1 MAVKLKGLGRGLD
14 ALLMPE
20 PTKVDTPAAGITSL
34 KIGDLTAGKYQP
46 RRRFDDASL
55 AELASSIKAQGI
67 MQPIVVRS
75 TANGKGTSDKPVGA
89 SDKPVAYEIIA
100 GERRF
105 RAAQLAGL
113 VEVPVLVRD
122 VDDRTALTL
131 ALIENLQ
138 RQDLNSIEQALGLKR
153 LIAEFSFTHEQAAE
167 AVGKSRSAVSNLLRL
182 LELAA
187 PVQERV
193 MAGTLEM
200 GHARA
205 LAPLAKDKQIMLAEK
220 IAINGLSVRAT
231 ETLVKQETDASA
243 NRSPGV
249 PTHRSKQEKL
259 ALRDPDLDRLE
270 TELADTLGT
279 YVEISHQANGQ
290 GELVIRYASLDQ
302 LDGIIARMKR

>member
-1 MAVKLKGLGRGLD
+1 MATKLKGLGRGLD

-20 PTKVDTPAAGITSL
+20 PTPVDTPANGMSL
-34 KIGDLTAGKYQP
+34 LNIAELQAGKFQP

-67 MQPIVVRS
+67 MQPIVVRKTS
-75 TANGKGTSDKPVGA
+75 SGKH
-89 SDKPVAYEIIA
+89 EIIA

-113 VEVPVLVRD
+113 AEVPVITRD

-138 RQDLNSIEQALGLKR
+138 RQDLNAIEEALGLQR

-187 PVQERV
+187 PVQDRV

-231 ETLVKQETDASA
+231 EALVKDETGAET
-243 NRSPGV
+243 RKRPGI
-249 PTHRSKQEKL
+249 PTARSKQEKL
-259 ALRDPDLDRLE
+259 ALSVPRDPDLDRLE
-270 TELADTLGT
+270 TELADSLGT
-279 YVEISHQANGQ
+279 YVEITHQASGQ

-302 LDGIIARMKR
+302 LDGLIARMKR

>member
-1 MAVKLKGLGRGLD
+1 MATKLKGLGRGLD

-20 PTKVDTPAAGITSL
+20 PTPVDTPANGMSFL
-34 KIGDLTAGKYQP
+34 KIAELQAGKFQP

-67 MQPIVVRS
+67 MQPIVVRK
-75 TANGKGTSDKPVGA
+75 TAGPSGDKSGK
-89 SDKPVAYEIIA
+89 YEIIA

-113 VEVPVLVRD
+113 TEIPVIVKD

-138 RQDLNSIEQALGLKR
+138 RQDLNAIEEALGLQR
-153 LIAEFSFTHEQAAE
+153 LIAEFSFTHEQAAD

-187 PVQERV
+187 PVQDRV
-193 MAGTLEM
+193 IAGTLEM

-205 LAPLAKDKQIMLAEK
+205 LAPLPKDKQVMLAEN

-231 ETLVKQETDASA
+231 EALVKAETNAPDKT
-243 NRSPGV
+243 RPGV

-259 ALRDPDLDRLE
+259 GLVMPRDADLDRLE

-279 YVEISHQANGQ
+279 YVEITHQANGK

-302 LDGIIARMKR
+302 LDGLIARMKR

>member
-20 PTKVDTPAAGITSL
+20 PTRVDAPAAGVTSL
-34 KIGDLTAGKYQP
+34 KVADMIAGKYQP

-55 AELASSIKAQGI
+55 AELSASIKAQGI
-67 MQPIVVRS
+67 MQPIVVRKTVS
-75 TANGKGTSDKPVGA
+75 GKH
-89 SDKPVAYEIIA
+89 EIIA

-113 VEVPVLVRD
+113 AEVPVIVKE
-122 VDDRTALTL
+122 VDDKTALTL

-138 RQDLNSIEQALGLKR
+138 RQDLNAIEEAHGLQR

-187 PVQERV
+187 PVQDRV
-193 MAGTLEM
+193 IAGTLEM

-205 LAPLAKDKQIMLAEK
+205 LATLPKDKQVMLAEK
-220 IAINGLSVRAT
+220 IAINDLSVRAT
-231 ETLVKQETDASA
+231 EALGKEESSA
-243 NRSPGV
+243 TGKRPGV
-249 PTHRSKQEKL
+249 PTAKSKQGKL
-259 ALRDPDLDRLE
+259 DLPATRDPDLDRLE
-270 TELADTLGT
+270 TELADALGT
-279 YVEISHQANGQ
+279 YVSIVHQSGGQ

-302 LDGIIARMKR
+302 LDGLIARMKR

>member
-20 PTKVDTPAAGITSL
+20 PTKVDAPAAGVTSL
-34 KIGDLTAGKYQP
+34 KVGEMIAGKYQP

-55 AELASSIKAQGI
+55 AELSASIKAQGI
-67 MQPIVVRS
+67 MQPIVVRKTGS
-75 TANGKGTSDKPVGA
+75 GKH
-89 SDKPVAYEIIA
+89 EIIA

-113 VEVPVLVRD
+113 VEVPVIVKD
-122 VDDRTALTL
+122 VDDKTALTL

-138 RQDLNSIEQALGLKR
+138 RQDLNAIEEAHGLQR
-153 LIAEFSFTHEQAAE
+153 LIAEFAFTHEQAAE

-187 PVQERV
+187 PVQDRV
-193 MAGTLEM
+193 IAGTLEM

-205 LAPLAKDKQIMLAEK
+205 LATLPKDRQIMLAEK
-220 IAINGLSVRAT
+220 IAINDLSVRAT
-231 ETLVKQETDASA
+231 EALVKEEGGAASK
-243 NRSPGV
+243 RPGV
-249 PTHRSKQEKL
+249 PTAKSKQGKL
-259 ALRDPDLDRLE
+259 DLPAARDPDLDRLE
-270 TELADTLGT
+270 TELADALGT
-279 YVEISHQANGQ
+279 YVSIAHQSGGQ

-302 LDGIIARMKR
+302 LDGLIARMKR

>member
-20 PTKVDTPAAGITSL
+20 PTKTDIPANGMTSL
-34 KIGDLTAGKYQP
+34 AVKDMQAGKFQP

-67 MQPIVVRS
+67 MQPIVVRKTVS
-75 TANGKGTSDKPVGA
+75 GKH
-89 SDKPVAYEIIA
+89 EIIA

-113 VEVPVLVRD
+113 AEVPVIVKD

-138 RQDLNSIEQALGLKR
+138 RQDLNAIEEAHGLQR
-153 LIAEFSFTHEQAAE
+153 LIVEFSFTHEQAAD

-182 LELAA
+182 LDLAA
-187 PVQERV
+187 PVQDRV
-193 MAGTLEM
+193 IAGTLEM

-205 LAPLAKDKQIMLAEK
+205 LAPLPKDRQVMLAEN

-231 ETLVKQETDASA
+231 EALVKQEANATGGKRLGIPSA
-243 NRSPGV
+243 
-249 PTHRSKQEKL
+249 RSKQEKL
-259 ALRDPDLDRLE
+259 GLVLPRDPDLDRLE
-270 TELADTLGT
+270 TELADSLGT
-279 YVEISHQANGQ
+279 YVEIAHQASGQ

-302 LDGIIARMKR
+302 LDGLIARMKR

>member
-20 PTKVDTPAAGITSL
+20 PTRLDAPAAGVTSL
-34 KIGDLTAGKYQP
+34 KVIDMIAGKYQP

-55 AELASSIKAQGI
+55 AELSKSIKAQGI
-67 MQPIVVRS
+67 MQPIVVRK
-75 TANGKGTSDKPVGA
+75 TGTSAGGGSTGK
-89 SDKPVAYEIIA
+89 YEIIA

-113 VEVPVLVRD
+113 VEVPVIVKD

-138 RQDLNSIEQALGLKR
+138 RQDLNAIEEAQGIAR
-153 LIAEFSFTHEQAAE
+153 LIAEFQFTHEQAAD

-187 PVQERV
+187 PVQDRV

-205 LAPLAKDKQIMLAEK
+205 LATLPKDKQIMLAEN
-220 IAINGLSVRAT
+220 IAINGLSVRAA
-231 ETLVKQETDASA
+231 EGLVKEAAHAADAK
-243 NRSPGV
+243 RPGV
-249 PTHRSKQEKL
+249 PGVRSKQEKL

-270 TELADTLGT
+270 TELADALGT
-279 YVEISHQANGQ
+279 YVSIAHQVGGQ

-302 LDGIIARMKR
+302 LDGIISRMKR

>member
-1 MAVKLKGLGRGLD
+1 MATKLKGLGRGLD

-20 PTKVDTPAAGITSL
+20 PTKLDAPAAGVTSL
-34 KIGDLTAGKYQP
+34 TIAELQAGKFQP

-55 AELASSIKAQGI
+55 AELSASIKAQGI
-67 MQPIVVRS
+67 MQPIVVRATTS
-75 TANGKGTSDKPVGA
+75 GKH
-89 SDKPVAYEIIA
+89 EIIA

-113 VEVPVLVRD
+113 AEVPVIVKD

-138 RQDLNSIEQALGLKR
+138 RQDLNAIEEAHGLQR
-153 LIAEFSFTHEQAAE
+153 LIAEFSFTHEQAAD

-187 PVQERV
+187 PVQDRV
-193 MAGTLEM
+193 IAGTLEM

-205 LAPLAKDKQIMLAEK
+205 LAPLPKDKQVMLAEN

-231 ETLVKQETDASA
+231 EALVKAETDGA
-243 NRSPGV
+243 NAKKRPGV

-259 ALRDPDLDRLE
+259 GLRDPDLDRLE
-270 TELADTLGT
+270 TELADALGT
-279 YVEISHQANGQ
+279 YVEIAHQANGQ

-302 LDGIIARMKR
+302 LDGLIARMKR

>member
-20 PTKVDTPAAGITSL
+20 PTRVDAPAAGVTSL
-34 KIGDLTAGKYQP
+34 KVADMIAGKYQP

-55 AELASSIKAQGI
+55 AELSASIKAQGI
-67 MQPIVVRS
+67 MQPIVVRKTVS
-75 TANGKGTSDKPVGA
+75 GKH
-89 SDKPVAYEIIA
+89 EIIA

-113 VEVPVLVRD
+113 AEVPVIVKE
-122 VDDRTALTL
+122 DDDKTALTL

-138 RQDLNSIEQALGLKR
+138 RQDLNAIEEAHGLQR

-187 PVQERV
+187 PVQDRV
-193 MAGTLEM
+193 IAGTLEM

-205 LAPLAKDKQIMLAEK
+205 LATLPKDKQVMLAEK
-220 IAINGLSVRAT
+220 IAINDLSVRAT
-231 ETLVKQETDASA
+231 EALVTEESSA
-243 NRSPGV
+243 TGKRPGV
-249 PTHRSKQEKL
+249 PTAKSKQGKL
-259 ALRDPDLDRLE
+259 DLPATRDPDLDRLE
-270 TELADTLGT
+270 TELADALGT
-279 YVEISHQANGQ
+279 YVSIVHQSGGQ

-302 LDGIIARMKR
+302 LDGLIARMKR

>member
-20 PTKVDTPAAGITSL
+20 PTPINTPANSMIALTIA
-34 KIGDLTAGKYQP
+34 DLQAGKFQP

-55 AELASSIKAQGI
+55 AELASSIKVQGI
-67 MQPIVVRS
+67 MQPIIVRKNAS
-75 TANGKGTSDKPVGA
+75 GDASAGGKRVS
-89 SDKPVAYEIIA
+89 YEIIA

-113 VEVPVLVRD
+113 TEVPVIVKD

-138 RQDLNSIEQALGLKR
+138 RQDLNAIEEALGLQR
-153 LIAEFSFTHEQAAE
+153 LIAEFSFTHEQAAA

-182 LELAA
+182 LDLAS
-187 PVQERV
+187 PVQDRLI
-193 MAGTLEM
+193 AGTLEM

-205 LAPLAKDKQIMLAEK
+205 LAPLPKDKQVMLAEN

-231 ETLVKQETDASA
+231 EAMVKQQSGGS
-243 NRSPGV
+243 NSRSGV
-249 PTHRSKQEKL
+249 PTQRSKQEKPGL
-259 ALRDPDLDRLE
+259 VMPRDADLDRLE

-279 YVEISHQANGQ
+279 YIEITHQANGQ

-302 LDGIIARMKR
+302 LDGLIARIKR

>member
-1 MAVKLKGLGRGLD
+1 MATKLKGLGRGLD

-20 PTKVDTPAAGITSL
+20 PTPLDTPANGMSLL
-34 KIGDLTAGKYQP
+34 KIADLQAGKFQP

-67 MQPIVVRS
+67 MQPIVVRKTS
-75 TANGKGTSDKPVGA
+75 SGKH
-89 SDKPVAYEIIA
+89 EIIA

-113 VEVPVLVRD
+113 AEIPVIVKD

-138 RQDLNSIEQALGLKR
+138 RQDLNAIEEAHGLQR
-153 LIAEFSFTHEQAAE
+153 LIAEFSFTHEQAAD

-187 PVQERV
+187 PVQDRV
-193 MAGTLEM
+193 IAGLLAM

-205 LAPLAKDKQIMLAEK
+205 LAPLPKDKQVMLAEN

-231 ETLVKQETDASA
+231 EALVKAETDAPDKK
-243 NRSPGV
+243 RPGV

-259 ALRDPDLDRLE
+259 GLVMPRDADLDRLE

-279 YVEISHQANGQ
+279 YVEITHQASGQ

-302 LDGIIARMKR
+302 LDGLITRMKR

>member
-1 MAVKLKGLGRGLD
+1 MATKLKGLGRGLD

-20 PTKVDTPAAGITSL
+20 PTKIDAPANGMTALAIN
-34 KIGDLTAGKYQP
+34 DLQAGKFQP

-55 AELASSIKAQGI
+55 AELAASIKAQGI
-67 MQPIVVRS
+67 MQPIVVRKIGPS
-75 TANGKGTSDKPVGA
+75 GGSGA
-89 SDKPVAYEIIA
+89 AKHEIIA

-113 VEVPVLVRD
+113 SEVPVIVKD

-138 RQDLNSIEQALGLKR
+138 RQDLNAIEEALGLQR
-153 LIAEFSFTHEQAAE
+153 LIAEFSFTHEQAAD

-187 PVQERV
+187 PVQDRV
-193 MAGTLEM
+193 IAGTLEM

-205 LAPLAKDKQIMLAEK
+205 LAPLPKDKQVMLAEN

-231 ETLVKQETDASA
+231 EAMVKQEIGALDKK
-243 NRSPGV
+243 RPGV

-259 ALRDPDLDRLE
+259 GLVMPRDADLDRLE

-279 YVEISHQANGQ
+279 YVEITHQASGQ

>member
-20 PTKVDTPAAGITSL
+20 PTRVDAPAAGVTSL
-34 KIGDLTAGKYQP
+34 KVADMIAGKYQP

-55 AELASSIKAQGI
+55 AELSASIKAQGI
-67 MQPIVVRS
+67 MQPIVVRKTVS
-75 TANGKGTSDKPVGA
+75 GKH
-89 SDKPVAYEIIA
+89 EIIA

-113 VEVPVLVRD
+113 AEVPVIVKE
-122 VDDRTALTL
+122 VDDKTALTL

-138 RQDLNSIEQALGLKR
+138 RQDLNAIEEAHGLQR

-187 PVQERV
+187 PVQDRV
-193 MAGTLEM
+193 IAGTLEM

-205 LAPLAKDKQIMLAEK
+205 LATLPKDKQVMLAEK
-220 IAINGLSVRAT
+220 IAINDLSVRAT
-231 ETLVKQETDASA
+231 EALVKEESSA
-243 NRSPGV
+243 TGKRPGV
-249 PTHRSKQEKL
+249 PTAKSKQGKL
-259 ALRDPDLDRLE
+259 DLPATRDPDLDRLE
-270 TELADTLGT
+270 TELADALGT
-279 YVEISHQANGQ
+279 YVSIVHQSGGQ

-302 LDGIIARMKR
+302 LDGLIARMKR

>member
-20 PTKVDTPAAGITSL
+20 PTKLDAPAAGVTSL
-34 KIGDLTAGKYQP
+34 KVGNLIAGKYQP

-55 AELASSIKAQGI
+55 AELSASIKAQGI
-67 MQPIVVRS
+67 MQPIVVRA
-75 TANGKGTSDKPVGA
+75 TANGKH
-89 SDKPVAYEIIA
+89 EIIA

-113 VEVPVLVRD
+113 VEVPVIVKD

-138 RQDLNSIEQALGLKR
+138 RQDLNAIEEAQGIAR
-153 LIAEFSFTHEQAAE
+153 LIAEFQFTHEQAAD

-187 PVQERV
+187 PVQDRV

-205 LAPLAKDKQIMLAEK
+205 LATLPKDKQIMLAEN

-231 ETLVKQETDASA
+231 EALVKETSNATEA
-243 NRSPGV
+243 KRPGV
-249 PTHRSKQEKL
+249 PGPRSKQEKL
-259 ALRDPDLDRLE
+259 ALLERRDPDLDRLE
-270 TELADTLGT
+270 TELADALGT
-279 YVEISHQANGQ
+279 YVSIAHQANGQ

-302 LDGIIARMKR
+302 LDGIITRMKR